1 MARCRFYPQALVGS
15 SDYGKYKAAHDMQPV
30 RFIVVVKYYTICFGE
45 EVEISETEASKL
57 GKLAFCKQFK
67 KRI

>member
-30 RFIVVVKYYTICFGE
+30 RFVIVTKWFTTCFGE
-45 EVEISETEASKL
+45 EIEISKEKAAEL
-57 GKLAFCKQFK
+57 GDLAFCKQFK